1 PLNGDSASIG
11 CLSVL
16 SVARAC
22 AGGFWETASCDRLAS
37 VDVAYWRLAARGKAT
52 GGEGTESS
60 FPARDTEQR
69 KLAHISV
76 VSDTRGEFSVLVAGR
91 TKFHHHGLLGPGG
104 WPRLAAASERRHLD
118 LSREALRTRS
128 REPSRDW

>member
-1 PLNGDSASIG
+1 VCSSVDEQGKGDASRAQPAKSWTSYPLNGDSASIG

-76 VSDTRGEFSVLVAGR
+76 VSDTRGEFSVFSQAV
-91 TKFHHHGLLGPGG
+91 
-104 WPRLAAASERRHLD
+104 
-118 LSREALRTRS
+118 RS
-128 REPSRDW
+128 FTTAC